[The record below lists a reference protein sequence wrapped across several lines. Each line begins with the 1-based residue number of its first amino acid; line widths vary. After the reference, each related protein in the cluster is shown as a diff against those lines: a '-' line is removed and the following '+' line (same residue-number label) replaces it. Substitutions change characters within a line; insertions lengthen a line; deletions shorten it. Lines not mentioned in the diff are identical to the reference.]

1 VICPRAL
8 PDAEAIALVLFGRR
22 DDIPVMGDWSGSA
35 TLNIGVFRNGQWLLD
50 CNGQGVFGMAWPM
63 FIASTPPV
71 RRRAR
76 GGRLER
82 LSHIQDLSGSGKSTD
97 GVFRSG
103 CWIIDMNGNGL
114 MATAWSRVRLFRL
127 ASAAATAA
135 VMRQA
140 CLTGR

>member
-1 VICPRAL
+1 
-8 PDAEAIALVLFGRR
+8 
-22 DDIPVMGDWSGSA
+22 
-35 TLNIGVFRNGQWLLD
+35 
-50 CNGQGVFGMAWPM
+50 
-63 FIASTPPV
+63 
-71 RRRAR
+71 
-76 GGRLER
+76 
-82 LSHIQDLSGSGKSTD
+82 LSYIQDLSGSGKSTD

-114 MATAWSRVRLFRL
+114 IATASSRVRLFRL